1 MITRPELAQKAR
13 TLGFHLY
20 QAEKD
25 YLQHHFLRALY
36 SKTTTE
42 FVFKGGT
49 CLQKT
54 MGLDR
59 FSEDLDFTVVSGG
72 RPLEWIE
79 NALALVGDFNPRLSR
94 KSIDER
100 SASFKVQLQGPL
112 FTGEAKS
119 MQHLTLELSLRE
131 KPLLPSQARRVVPP
145 YDDIRPYTVYALDTS
160 EILAEKVRALLTR
173 DKARDVYDAWFLLRK
188 GIRTDLD
195 SVNQKLNYYEVRFA
209 RKEFASAVQSKAKI
223 WRSELGVLL
232 KSPPEFGP
240 IADEVVTS
248 VLSMLHDE

>member
-1 MITRPELAQKAR
+1 MITREELARKAR

-25 YLQHHFLRALY
+25 YLQHQLLRAVY

-59 FSEDLDFTVVSGG
+59 FSEDLDFTVSAD
-72 RPLEWIE
+72 RSPLEWVE
-79 NALALVGDFNPRLSR
+79 HALATVDDFKPRLSR
-94 KSIDER
+94 RFTDER
-100 SASFKVQLQGPL
+100 SASFKVQLAGPL
-112 FTGEAKS
+112 FNGEAKS

-131 KPLLPSQARRVVPP
+131 KPLLPAQARRVVPP
-145 YDDIRPYTVYALDTS
+145 YDDIRPYTVYALDS
-160 EILAEKVRALLTR
+160 AEILSEKIRALLTR

-188 GIRTDLD
+188 GVRTDLD
-195 SVNQKLNYYEVRFA
+195 SVNKKLKYYDVRFA
-209 RKEFASAVQSKAKI
+209 RDEFASAVQSKAKI
-223 WRSELGVLL
+223 WRSELGVLM

-240 IADEVVTS
+240 IADEVVAS
-248 VLSMLHDE
+248 VLSLLQNE